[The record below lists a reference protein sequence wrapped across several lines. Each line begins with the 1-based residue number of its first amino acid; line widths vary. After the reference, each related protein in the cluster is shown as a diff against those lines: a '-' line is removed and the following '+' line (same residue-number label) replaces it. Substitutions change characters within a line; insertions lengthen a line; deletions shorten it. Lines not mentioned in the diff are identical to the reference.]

1 MVDLSVDGICR
12 TSLDPPTVRGTG
24 ANTPGGRGYH
34 PAEVLRTLRASRS
47 PRWSGCWV
55 GCRCFRRLA
64 WDAQYGLRP
73 FGHPPVGVVLG
84 VTAPEVTV
92 HARRGMPS

>member
-1 MVDLSVDGICR
+1 
-12 TSLDPPTVRGTG
+12 VRGTG

-47 PRWSGCWV
+47 PRWSGCSV

-64 WDAQYGLRP
+64 WDGAVRSP
-73 FGHPPVGVVLG
+73 SMWAS
-84 VTAPEVTV
+84 TSW
-92 HARRGMPS
+92 RRAGS